1 MFSCLIAIC
10 FRMKMLHN
18 RSNNDT
24 KMKKM
29 FPSSTP
35 KAIAIGSVPEPRTP
49 KGAIGELL
57 WKRFKKFL
65 WRNGFSAV
73 WNWHIFRGFLHIAKF
88 IPRHHLSPRRL
99 YSFEEEV
106 SLHSLRLEV
115 WEITLS

>member
-1 MFSCLIAIC
+1 MFSYLIAIC

-49 KGAIGELL
+49 KGAI
-57 WKRFKKFL
+57 
-65 WRNGFSAV
+65 
-73 WNWHIFRGFLHIAKF
+73 
-88 IPRHHLSPRRL
+88 
-99 YSFEEEV
+99 
-106 SLHSLRLEV
+106 LHSKGARQWRPLGFEKRDLRGRAPLEKV
-115 WEITLS
+115 QEVPLKKRLFNRMKLTHL